1 MYHHVSPQHLSAS
14 WLLFQTSPPFPSM
27 LSPRRTQAEELGKAV
42 AEAAKALMDDEK
54 LTQLSSEDL
63 GPGLG
68 GLGDGAGRNGGMV
81 SCCL

>member
-1 MYHHVSPQHLSAS
+1 MYHHVSPQHLGCFSD
-14 WLLFQTSPPFPSM
+14 FPTISIDAFATANAGRGARQGRGRG
-27 LSPRRTQAEELGKAV
+27 SHGADGRRE
-42 AEAAKALMDDEK
+42 